1 MGALQNDRLRSMPA
15 SFLPP
20 SPVNKPGT
28 KGATLEYRYLKQGIS
43 AGGPDHILL
52 NKINL
57 TNYLI
62 IFENQCALVITFI
75 RSYVCGQTY
84 SQSPDKISYHT
95 VRRCY
100 CSPLWQARS
109 GEILFFFFTNYIGHG
124 CLKVPW
130 HAILWML
137 IYRC

>member
-28 KGATLEYRYLKQGIS
+28 KGATLEYCYLKQGIS

-57 TNYLI
+57 TKLSYYLW
-62 IFENQCALVITFI
+62 ESVCTGH
-75 RSYVCGQTY
+75 YGVCGQTY
-84 SQSPDKISYHT
+84 SQSPDNISYHT

-109 GEILFFFFTNYIGHG
+109 GEILIFFLQI
-124 CLKVPW
+124 
-130 HAILWML
+130 ILVMDV
-137 IYRC
+137 